1 MSLANFSIR
10 RPVTTAMFFLAVS
23 LLGLISLGRLQ
34 VELMPEVVYPEI
46 FVTISQ
52 QGMSPE
58 QIERDLVMPVEEEVG
73 QLLGVVEMTSA
84 AALNRGNVR
93 ISYEPGT
100 DMKFALLQVQSR
112 MDRLQPGLP
121 EQTQISVQRFDEGD
135 LSATVMEL
143 QVLAQGAD
151 LNWLRDYTEK
161 NIAPELAAVEGVV
174 NAQVLGGQQSAV
186 EIVAEPERLQAYQ
199 LTMANLRGALTDANR
214 PRAYLGAVYDGR
226 QVFPVSFQGQFSD
239 LRQIDEVLVD
249 SSIPLR
255 LGDVAEV
262 GFGLQQ
268 RTDLSRVNGQS
279 AVGILIQKEDEENLI
294 KVADAVVETI
304 ARLNRDFAH
313 ESVELIITSNQA
325 ELMEDSLDTLKQA
338 ALVGLALG
346 LAVLFLFLRNARF
359 VAILLL
365 AIPASLLATFNL
377 MYAWDLT
384 LNVLS
389 LCGLALAMGMLTDN
403 SIVVMESIF
412 KHFERGKSAM
422 DAARD
427 GTAEVSKAVV
437 AATATTALV
446 FLPVVFI
453 QSDFQDILRELAL
466 AITFPLLASLV
477 VALSLVP
484 SVAARMLGRRATT
497 PLGTGRLML
506 MYTLLLKAS
515 LRHRAVVAYGVFL
528 SLIATLVAAFF
539 LMLEQEV
546 IAEET
551 QFSVYA
557 SLSDGATL
565 QATDEVMR
573 EIEAAVGELPGV
585 DRYTASVQ
593 EGQGSLTV
601 MLLDR
606 DERPERVSAEEL
618 KAQLEDQL
626 QEIQGGLIGFQP
638 QASSFGGGGGR
649 GGGGGGGGGGRGG
662 SGNGGFNLQAG
673 ATSETALIKGYDFAV
688 LQMISDDLSY
698 RFEELEAID
707 ANSVRPDLQRS
718 APEIQVIPSPMALF
732 DHNLRVNTVLG
743 AISDANPQGF
753 ATQTNFLKADG
764 SEISIEVRPTEDPEA
779 DGPGRDGVGQIPVLT
794 ATGEYLP
801 LAELAKVRVDE
812 GRNNILRTDQARR
825 VELSYQFL
833 DEILD
838 SQPLLDGARAMVRA
852 IVQDLVLPGGYTIE
866 IVEVE
871 TDTVYYWMMGIAA
884 ILTYM
889 VLASLFESFAAPL
902 LIFCTLPTAAI
913 GSCWALMLTGTGLT
927 SQAGPMAL
935 LGFIV
940 LIGIA
945 VNNGIILIDAIG
957 TLRDTEGFRRER
969 AVLVAG
975 RSRVRPILMTSATT
989 LLGVLPLALDFGGDY
1004 EVWPPFAITVLG
1016 GLAVSMV
1023 STLIFVPVAYM
1034 GLDQVRMWLVGIGRV
1049 GVGVS
1054 TAIAAAATG
1063 VLYVE
1068 SDSYFWPALIAL
1080 PLWFLLLGAIALGLR
1095 IHRAR
1100 VARHAASAVQV
1111 IRLQTLT
1118 KVYGAPG
1125 RFRRE
1130 WARFDR
1136 HAERLLAQGIDPVDR
1151 KAVKDGLS
1159 WKLPLMGLAG
1169 YLHLYF
1175 EDVLWIYLLSLA
1187 SWGLGVHLLR
1197 QLALLGAQAGA
1208 GSSGAAPPSMWLAQS
1223 LRALAH
1229 WAVPL
1234 LFVAY
1239 VHHRLALP
1247 SLTLASAA
1255 VWLAYRGARWLAD
1268 RVRRGQVDI
1277 EGMVGRMMWLRRKVY
1292 GGAAALPLIGVAKP
1306 TYQALYGVNL
1316 EIGRGMFGLLGPNGA
1331 GKTTMMRI
1339 ICQVLEPS
1347 SGSVA
1352 FDGVNITRQGP
1363 VQGVIG
1369 YLPQYFGLYEHM
1381 TAYQYLDYRALLE
1394 GFRDA
1399 GLRRE
1404 RVNASL
1410 VQVNLEERQDD
1421 AIGSFSGGMKQRVG
1435 IAQTLLHLPQI
1446 IVVDEPTAG
1455 LDPVERIRFRNLLA
1469 RISQERIVIFSTHI
1483 VEDISGSCNRLAVLN
1498 SGRILYQGTPRE
1510 MRDLASGNVWETV
1523 VEEAAFEQVDRQ
1535 VKVISH
1541 LRTPRGIRAR
1551 FLAAAPVPGLAAD
1564 RVDPTLEDA
1573 YLYLLRREVA

>member
-1 MSLANFSIR
+1 MSLSNVSIR
-10 RPVTTAMFFLAVS
+10 RPVSTAMFFLAIS
-23 LLGLISLGRLQ
+23 LLGLISLDRLQ

-46 FVTISQ
+46 FVSISQ

-58 QIERDLVMPVEEEVG
+58 QVERDLVMPVEEELG
-73 QLLGVVEMTSA
+73 QLLGVVEMTST

-112 MDRLQPGLP
+112 MDRLQPSFP
-121 EQTQISVQRFDEGD
+121 TQTQVSVQRFDEGD

-143 QVLAQGAD
+143 QVLARGAD
-151 LNWLRDYTEK
+151 INWLRDYTEQ
-161 NIAPELAAVEGVV
+161 NIAPELSAVEGVV
-174 NAQVLGGQQSAV
+174 SAQVLGGQLSAV

-199 LTMANLRGALTDANR
+199 LTMADLRGALADANR
-214 PRAYLGAVYDGR
+214 PRAYLGAVYDGS

-239 LRQIDEVLVD
+239 LRQIDEALVD
-249 SSIPLR
+249 ASIPLR

-279 AVGILIQKEDEENLI
+279 AVGILIQKEDEANLI
-294 KVADAVVETI
+294 EVADAMAEAIV
-304 ARLNRDFAH
+304 RLNRDFAH
-313 ESVELIITSNQA
+313 EAVELIVTTNQA

-338 ALVGLALG
+338 ALVGLLLG

-484 SVAARMLGRRATT
+484 SVAARMLGDRVPA
-497 PLGTGRLML
+497 PLGTGRLMVI
-506 MYTLLLKAS
+506 YTLLLKAS

-528 SLIATLVAAFF
+528 GFIATLVAAFF

-565 QATDEVMR
+565 EATDEVMR
-573 EIEAAVGELPGV
+573 GIEEAVGLLSGV
-585 DRYTASVQ
+585 ERYTTSVQ
-593 EGQGSLTV
+593 EGQGSVTV

-618 KAQLEDQL
+618 KSQLEEEL
-626 QEIQGGLIGFQP
+626 QAIQGGLIGFEP
-638 QASSFGGGGGR
+638 QASSFGGGGR

-662 SGNGGFNLQAG
+662 SGGTGGFNLQGG
-673 ATSETALIKGYDFAV
+673 AVSETALIKGYDFAV
-688 LQMISDDLSY
+688 LQMIADDLSY
-698 RFEELEAID
+698 RFEELEEID

-732 DHNLRVNTVLG
+732 DQDLRVNTVLS

-753 ATQTNFLKADG
+753 AAQTSFLKADG
-764 SEISIEVRPTEDPEA
+764 SEMPIEVRPTEDPEA

-794 ATGEYLP
+794 ATGEYTP
-801 LAELAKVRVDE
+801 LQELAKVRADE

-825 VELSYQFL
+825 VVLSYQFV
-833 DEILD
+833 DEVLD
-838 SQPLLDGARAMVRA
+838 SQPLVDGAREMVRA
-852 IVQDLVLPGGYTIE
+852 LVQDLVLPGGYTIE

-884 ILTYM
+884 ILVYM

-913 GSCWALMLTGTGLT
+913 GSCWALMLTGTGLS

-957 TLRDTEGFRRER
+957 TLRDVQGFRRER
-969 AVLVAG
+969 AVLAAG

-1004 EVWPPFAITVLG
+1004 EVWPPFAIAVLG
-1016 GLAVSMV
+1016 GLSVSMV

-1034 GLDQVRMWLVGIGRV
+1034 GLDQVRMWLAGIGRV
-1049 GVGVS
+1049 GVGFATLVS
-1054 TAIAAAATG
+1054 AAATA

-1068 SDSYFWPALIAL
+1068 SDSYFWPALLAL
-1080 PLWFLLLGAIALGLR
+1080 PLWFALLGAIAIALR

-1100 VARHAASAVQV
+1100 EARRSAASVQV
-1111 IRLQTLT
+1111 VRLQTLS

-1136 HAERLLAQGIDPVDR
+1136 RDERLRAQGIDPVDR
-1151 KAVKDGLS
+1151 QAVKDGLS
-1159 WKLPLMGLAG
+1159 WKVPLLALAG
-1169 YLHLYF
+1169 YLHTYF
-1175 EDVLWIYLLSLA
+1175 EDALWVYLLALA
-1187 SWGLGVHLLR
+1187 SWGLLAHLLR
-1197 QLALLGAQAGA
+1197 QLALLGAEADA
-1208 GSSGAAPPSMWLAQS
+1208 GSKWLVRSLQVSAQW
-1223 LRALAH
+1223 L
-1229 WAVPL
+1229 VPL
-1234 LFVAY
+1234 LFVGY

-1247 SLTLASAA
+1247 SLTAASAA
-1255 VWLAYRGARWLAD
+1255 VWLAYQSARWLAD

-1277 EGMVGRMMWLRRKVY
+1277 EVMPGRMKWLRRRVY
-1292 GGAAALPLIGVAKP
+1292 GGVAALPLIGVAKP

-1339 ICQVLEPS
+1339 ICQVLQPS

-1352 FDGVNITRQGP
+1352 FDGVNITRHGP

-1404 RVNASL
+1404 RVSASL
-1410 VQVNLEERQDD
+1410 AQVNLDERQDD
-1421 AIGSFSGGMKQRVG
+1421 AIASFSGGMKQRVG

-1483 VEDISGSCNRLAVLN
+1483 VEDISGSCNRLAVLD

-1510 MRDLASGNVWETV
+1510 MRDLASGHVWETV
-1523 VEEAAFEQVDRQ
+1523 VEEKDFDRVEGQ

-1541 LRTPRGIRAR
+1541 LRTPHGIRAR
-1551 FLAAAPVPGLAAD
+1551 FLAAEQLSGLAAAP
-1564 RVDPTLEDA
+1564 VEPTLEDA
-1573 YLYLLRREVA
+1573 YIYLLRREVA

>member
-1 MSLANFSIR
+1 MSLSNFAIR

-23 LLGLISLGRLQ
+23 LLGLISLDRLQ

-46 FVTISQ
+46 FVSISQ
-52 QGMSPE
+52 QGMAPE
-58 QIERDLVMPVEEEVG
+58 QVERDLVMPVEEEAG
-73 QLLGVVEMTSA
+73 QLLGVVEMTSTA
-84 AALNRGNVR
+84 SLNRGNVR

-112 MDRLQPGLP
+112 MDRLQPSFP
-121 EQTQISVQRFDEGD
+121 AQTQVSVLRFDEGD

-151 LNWLRDYTEK
+151 INWLRDYAEE

-199 LTMANLRGALTDANR
+199 LTMADLRGALADANQ
-214 PRAYLGAVYDGR
+214 PRAYLGQVYDGR
-226 QVFPVSFQGQFSD
+226 QVFPVSFHGQFRD
-239 LRQIDEVLVD
+239 LQQIDEAMVEA
-249 SSIPLR
+249 SIPLR

-262 GFGLQQ
+262 GYGLRQ

-279 AVGILIQKEDEENLI
+279 AVGILIQKEDEANLI
-294 KVADAVVETI
+294 EVADAVAAAIT
-304 ARLNRDFAH
+304 RLNREFAH
-313 ESVELIITSNQA
+313 EAVELIISSNQA

-338 ALVGLALG
+338 AAVGLLLG

-377 MYAWDLT
+377 MFAWDLT

-412 KHFERGKSAM
+412 KHFERGKSAI

-484 SVAARMLGRRATT
+484 SVAARMLGHRTSA
-497 PLGTGRLML
+497 PLGTGRLMAI
-506 MYTLLLKAS
+506 YTLLLKTS
-515 LRHRAVVAYGVFL
+515 LRHRAAVAYGVFL

-551 QFSVYA
+551 QFSVYV

-565 QATDEVMR
+565 EATDEVIR
-573 EIEAAVGELPGV
+573 EIETAVGALPGV
-585 DRYTASVQ
+585 QRYTTSVQ
-593 EGQGSLTV
+593 EGQGSITV

-606 DERPERVSAEEL
+606 DERPERASAEEL
-618 KAQLEDQL
+618 KSQLEEEL
-626 QEIQGGLIGFQP
+626 QDIQGGLIGFQP
-638 QASSFGGGGGR
+638 QASSFGGRGGRGGR
-649 GGGGGGGGGGRGG
+649 GGGG
-662 SGNGGFNLQAG
+662 SSGGFNLQEG
-673 ATSETALIKGYDFAV
+673 AANETALIKGYDFSV
-688 LQMISDDLSY
+688 LQMIADDLSY
-698 RFEELEAID
+698 RLEELEEID
-707 ANSVRPDLQRS
+707 VNSVRPDLQRS
-718 APEIQVIPSPMALF
+718 APEIQVLPSPMALF
-732 DHNLRVNTVLG
+732 DQNLRVNTVLG

-764 SEISIEVRPTEDPEA
+764 SEIPIEVRPSEDPEA
-779 DGPGRDGVGQIPVLT
+779 EGPSRDGVGQIPVLT
-794 ATGEYLP
+794 ATGEYMP
-801 LAELAKVRVDE
+801 LADLAKVRTDE

-825 VELSYQFL
+825 VVLSYQYV

-838 SQPLLDGARAMVRA
+838 SQPLLDQAREIIREMA
-852 IVQDLVLPGGYTIE
+852 QDLVLPGGYSIE

-902 LIFCTLPTAAI
+902 IIFCTLPTAAI

-957 TLRDTEGFRRER
+957 TLRDGEGFRRER
-969 AVLVAG
+969 AVLMAG

-1004 EVWPPFAITVLG
+1004 EIWPPFAIAVLG

-1034 GLDQVRMWLVGIGRV
+1034 GLDQVRIWLVGIGRV
-1049 GVGVS
+1049 GVSFSTVVAAVS
-1054 TAIAAAATG
+1054 TG
-1063 VLYVE
+1063 VLYME
-1068 SDSYFWPALIAL
+1068 SDSYFWPALVAL
-1080 PLWFLLLGAIALGLR
+1080 PLWCVLLGAISIALR

-1100 VARHAASAVQV
+1100 AARRTAESVQV

-1118 KVYGAPG
+1118 KIYGAPG

-1136 HAERLLAQGIDPVDR
+1136 RDERLRAQGIDPVDR

-1159 WKLPLMGLAG
+1159 WKLPLLLLVAF
-1169 YLHLYF
+1169 LHSYF
-1175 EDVLWIYLLSLA
+1175 EDALWIYVLSLA
-1187 SWGLGVHLLR
+1187 SWGLLAHLLR
-1197 QLALLGAQAGA
+1197 QLALLAGA
-1208 GSSGAAPPSMWLAQS
+1208 HPLATSGRLLA
-1223 LRALAH
+1223 R
-1229 WAVPL
+1229 WVMPL
-1234 LFVAY
+1234 LFVGY
-1239 VHHRLALP
+1239 VHHRLALA
-1247 SLTLASAA
+1247 SLTVASAA
-1255 VWLAYRGARWLAD
+1255 VWLGFQGARWLAD
-1268 RVRRGQVDI
+1268 RVRRGAVDI
-1277 EGMVGRMMWLRRKVY
+1277 ESMMWLKRKVY
-1292 GGAAALPLIGVAKP
+1292 AWVAALPLIGTAKP

-1352 FDGVNITRQGP
+1352 FDGLNVTRHGP

-1399 GLRRE
+1399 SLRRE

-1410 VQVNLEERQDD
+1410 AQVNLDERQDD
-1421 AIGSFSGGMKQRVG
+1421 NIGSFSGGMKQRVG

-1483 VEDISGSCNRLAVLN
+1483 VEDISGSCNRLAVLD
-1498 SGRILYQGTPRE
+1498 SGQILYQGTPRE
-1510 MRDLASGNVWETV
+1510 MRDLAGGHVWETV
-1523 VEEAAFEQVDRQ
+1523 VEEQAFDRIDRQ

-1541 LRTPRGIRAR
+1541 LRTPQGIRAR
-1551 FLAAAPVPGLAAD
+1551 FLASDPLAGLAAES
-1564 RVDPTLEDA
+1564 VDPTLEDA

>member
-1 MSLANFSIR
+1 MSLSNLSIR

-23 LLGLISLGRLQ
+23 LLGLISLDRLK

-52 QGMSPE
+52 QGMAPE
-58 QIERDLVMPVEEEVG
+58 QVERDLVMPVEAEVS
-73 QLLGVVEMTSA
+73 QLAGVVEMTSTA
-84 AALNRGNVR
+84 SLNRGNVR
-93 ISYEPGT
+93 ISYEPGA

-112 MDRLQPGLP
+112 MDRLQPSFP
-121 EQTQISVQRFDEGD
+121 ARTQVAVQRFDAGD

-143 QVLAQGAD
+143 QVLAAGAD
-151 LNWLRDYTEK
+151 LNWLRDYTEQ

-174 NAQVLGGQQSAV
+174 SAQVLGGRQSAV
-186 EIVAEPERLQAYQ
+186 EIIAEPEHLQAYQ
-199 LTMANLRGALTDANR
+199 LSMSDLRSALADANQ
-214 PRAYLGAVYDGR
+214 PRAYLGEVYDGS

-239 LRQIDEVLVD
+239 LQQIDEVLID
-249 SSIPLR
+249 ASIPLR
-255 LGDVAEV
+255 LGDVARV
-262 GFGLQQ
+262 GYGLQQ

-279 AVGILIQKEDEENLI
+279 AVGILIQKEDEANLI
-294 KVADAVVETI
+294 EVAEAVAETI
-304 ARLNRDFAH
+304 ARLNRTFAP
-313 ESVELIITSNQA
+313 EAVELIITTNQA

-338 ALVGLALG
+338 ALVGLILG

-359 VAILLL
+359 VAILLV

-412 KHFERGKSAM
+412 KHFERGKTALA
-422 DAARD
+422 AARD

-437 AATATTALV
+437 AATATTVLV

-466 AITFPLLASLV
+466 AITLPLLASLV

-484 SVAARMLGRRATT
+484 TVAARMLGAQASA
-497 PLGTGRLML
+497 PLGTGRLMVV
-506 MYTLLLKAS
+506 YTLLLKAS
-515 LRHRAVVAYGVFL
+515 LRHRAAVAYGIFL

-539 LMLEQEV
+539 LMLEQQV

-557 SLSDGATL
+557 SLADGATL
-565 QATDEVMR
+565 AATDALMLQ
-573 EIEAAVGELPGV
+573 IEAAVDSLPGV
-585 DRYTASVQ
+585 DRYITSVQ
-593 EGQGSLTV
+593 EGQGSVTV

-606 DERPERVSAEEL
+606 DERPQRVSAKQL
-618 KAQLEDQL
+618 QDQLEGEL
-626 QEIQGGLIGFQP
+626 QQIQGGLIGYQP
-638 QASSFGGGGGR
+638 QASSFGGGGGGR
-649 GGGGGGGGGGRGG
+649 GGGGGGGRGGG
-662 SGNGGFNLQAG
+662 GGFNLQAG
-673 ATSETALIKGYDFAV
+673 AATETALIKGYDFAI
-688 LQMISDDLSY
+688 LQMIADDLSF
-698 RFEELEAID
+698 RFEELEEID

-718 APEIQVIPSPMALF
+718 ASEIQVIPSPMALF
-732 DHNLRVNTVLG
+732 DQGLRVNAVLG
-743 AISDANPQGF
+743 AIADANPEGF
-753 ATQTNFLKADG
+753 AAQTNFLKADG
-764 SEISIEVRPTEDPEA
+764 SEIPIEVRPTEDPEA
-779 DGPGRDGVGQIPVLT
+779 EGPGRDGVGEIPVLT
-794 ATGEYLP
+794 GAGGYVP
-801 LAELAKVRVDE
+801 LGVLAQVRTDE

-825 VELSYQFL
+825 VMLSYQFV

-838 SQPLLDGARAMVRA
+838 SQPMLDAARDLVRA
-852 IVQDLVLPGGYTIE
+852 LVQDLVLPGGYTIE
-866 IVEVE
+866 LVEVE

-902 LIFCTLPTAAI
+902 IIFCTLPTAAI
-913 GSCWALMLTGTGLT
+913 GSCWALMLTGTGLS

-957 TLRDTEGFRRER
+957 MLRDKQGYRLER

-989 LLGVLPLALDFGGDY
+989 LLGVMPLALDFGGDY

-1034 GLDQVRMWLVGIGRV
+1034 GLDQVRAWLVGIGRV
-1049 GVGVS
+1049 GVGLA
-1054 TAIAAAATG
+1054 TLIAAGATG
-1063 VLYVE
+1063 ALYVE
-1068 SDSYFWPALIAL
+1068 SASYFWPVLLAL
-1080 PLWFLLLGAIALGLR
+1080 PLWFVLLGIIAIALR
-1095 IHRAR
+1095 VHRAR
-1100 VARHAASAVQV
+1100 VARHSAQTVQR

-1118 KVYGAPG
+1118 KIYGAPG

-1136 HAERLLAQGIDPVDR
+1136 RDQRLRSRGIDPVDR
-1151 KAVKDGLS
+1151 QAVKDGLS
-1159 WKLPLMGLAG
+1159 WKLPLLGLVG
-1169 YLHLYF
+1169 FLHTYF
-1175 EDVLWIYLLSLA
+1175 ADALWIYLLSLA
-1187 SWGLGVHLLR
+1187 SWGLIAHLLR
-1197 QLALLGAQAGA
+1197 QLALLGAEDSTERSVKLLSRGM
-1208 GSSGAAPPSMWLAQS
+1208 GILAQ
-1223 LRALAH
+1223 

-1234 LFVAY
+1234 LFVGY
-1239 VHHRLALP
+1239 VHQALGLP
-1247 SLTLASAA
+1247 SLTVASLA
-1255 VWLAYRGARWLAD
+1255 VWLAYQGARWLAD
-1268 RVRRGQVDI
+1268 RVRRGQVDLA
-1277 EGMVGRMMWLRRKVY
+1277 GLTGRMAWLRCRVY
-1292 GGAAALPLIGVAKP
+1292 GGVVALPLIGVAQP

-1352 FDGVNITRQGP
+1352 FDGLNITRHGP

-1369 YLPQYFGLYEHM
+1369 YLPQYFGLYEHL

-1410 VQVNLEERQDD
+1410 VQVNLDERQDD
-1421 AIGSFSGGMKQRVG
+1421 KIGSFSGGMKQRVG

-1498 SGRILYQGTPRE
+1498 AGRILYQGTPRE
-1510 MRDLASGNVWETV
+1510 MRDLASGHVWETV
-1523 VEEAAFEQVDRQ
+1523 VAEEGFDRVDREL
-1535 VKVISH
+1535 KVISH

-1551 FLAAAPVPGLAAD
+1551 FLAADAVAGLAAQP
-1564 RVDPTLEDA
+1564 VDPTLEDA